1 MASSSITQSSD
12 SSAPIMTLLER
23 KKYDVFVSFCGDD
36 TRTNFTDHLFGA
48 LRRKSI
54 AAFRDNRHLNSGAS
68 IEPALFR
75 AIEASQIFIVV
86 LSKSYA
92 SSTWCLREL
101 VHIFLHC
108 GQPSEKRVRTVFYD
122 VNPSEVRKQS
132 GSYAKAFAKHEEN
145 FGQDSEKV
153 RQYREALTQAGNI
166 SGCDLG
172 NK

>member
-1 MASSSITQSSD
+1 
-12 SSAPIMTLLER
+12 MTRVQISLIILI
-23 KKYDVFVSFCGDD
+23 
-36 TRTNFTDHLFGA
+36 FGA

-54 AAFRDNRHLNSGAS
+54 AAFSDKRHLNSGAP

-86 LSKSYA
+86 LSKNYA

-132 GSYAKAFAKHEEN
+132 GSYAEAFAEHEKKY
-145 FGQDSEKV
+145 GQDSEKV
-153 RQYREALTQAGNI
+153 RQWREALTQAGNI